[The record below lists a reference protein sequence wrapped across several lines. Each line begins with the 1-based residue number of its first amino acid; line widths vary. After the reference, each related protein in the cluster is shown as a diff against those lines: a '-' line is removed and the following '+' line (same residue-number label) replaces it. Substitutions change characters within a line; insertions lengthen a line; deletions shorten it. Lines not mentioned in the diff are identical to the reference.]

1 MFQKVI
7 FPEWLTCQEA
17 TSRLIRLFENV
28 FEVEKHHPQI
38 LVRDFELYVEAEA
51 DLSIP
56 LPSGFTFSGPEPLVE
71 IGWNEKG
78 EREDSIG

>member
-1 MFQKVI
+1 MADL
-7 FPEWLTCQEA
+7 PEA

-28 FEVEKHHPQI
+28 FEVAPPQI
-38 LVRDFELYVEAEA
+38 LVEILNCTWAEA